1 MLILNLICSFDI
13 LVLRS
18 IIVDVRNSGLRATGI
33 QRICGHWLIVIIVA
47 VFLEVLLLSLNFVDL
62 FFDLLNLSTDL
73 AITSTVRTRIA
84 SLLMTVCV
92 LLCWLHVMMLDL
104 RLRNLWKVMLFVFIV
119 LENVSIIV
127 IFFVCFFPYTCS
139 SFLWHAHIQSC
150 CMGSTSHLWL
160 GWMSMRL

>member
-73 AITSTVRTRIA
+73 AITSTVRTSIA
-84 SLLMTVCV
+84 TLVACNDVGLKAKKLMEGDAVCFHRARTCLHHSYLLRVFLPLHLFLLLVTCSYSKLLHGLHLSLMT
-92 LLCWLHVMMLDL
+92 WLNEYETIECLP
-104 RLRNLWKVMLFVFIV
+104 R
-119 LENVSIIV
+119 
-127 IFFVCFFPYTCS
+127 CF
-139 SFLWHAHIQSC
+139 
-150 CMGSTSHLWL
+150 
-160 GWMSMRL
+160 